1 MYQDHFKWSTGVPI
15 KKQMGRKK
23 YFDCNYIYCLMGM
36 CQVTELV
43 YLCNVISTEINSC
56 HSQIATE
63 KDMNKGTEASQ

>member
-1 MYQDHFKWSTGVPI
+1 
-15 KKQMGRKK
+15 
-23 YFDCNYIYCLMGM
+23 M